1 MAYDQNNIFAKIIRG
16 EIPAN
21 KIYEDEK
28 VLAFEDI
35 SRAAPT
41 HILVIP
47 KGEYQNFSDFTKKA
61 DPKEVAN
68 FFTKV
73 NQVAESLKD
82 TGSGF
87 RIISNIGQNAHQTV
101 EHFHM
106 HILAGQKLGP
116 LISTDNLL
124 R

>member
-16 EIPAN
+16 EIPAT

-73 NQVAESLKD
+73 NQIAESLKD
-82 TGSGF
+82 TDSGF